1 MEVTILEWT
10 PQRHAKLIGFADVQ
24 IGYLVINGVTVLIG
38 YNGMVWAKLPERPTL
53 NPDNT
58 VRRDPDGKILKSP
71 CVRWR
76 SRDASDAFSRA
87 VETALRQYAPDDM
100 P

>member
-1 MEVTILEWT
+1 MEVTITQWT
-10 PQRHAKLIGFADVQ
+10 PQRRAKLIGFADVQ
-24 IGYLVINGVTVLIG
+24 LGDLVINGVTILIG
-38 YNGMVWAKLPERPTL
+38 HNDNIWAKLPDRPTL
-53 NPDNT
+53 NSDNT
-58 VRRDPDGKILKSP
+58 LRRDPDGKILKSP

-87 VETALRQYAPDDM
+87 VERALREYAPDDM